1 MKQFQ
6 KTKIIVM
13 KNILKK
19 KIIIPVLA
27 FTLFFTGV
35 SFKSDFFEI
44 AKQIEIFTT
53 VFKEL
58 NMNYVDE
65 TNPGDLMNT
74 AIKNM
79 LKDLDPYTVFMN
91 EQDVEAARI
100 NNTGDYTGI
109 GASVKTLK
117 DKLVIIEPY
126 KDYPADEAG
135 LKAGDEIIKV
145 ENIVVSTFKENAG
158 DLLRGAPGST
168 VNVTYVREG
177 KTNTATITRQEVE
190 VNAVPL
196 FEMVNDKTGYIA
208 LSKFTNTASKET
220 ADALKELKAEGAEK
234 IILDLRGNPGGLLLE
249 AINIVNLF
257 VPKGQLVV
265 TTKSKVK
272 KYNKTYYTKN
282 VPLDIKIPLIVLI
295 DGGSASASEIVSG
308 SLQDLD
314 RAVIIGSRSFGK
326 GLVQR
331 PKPLTYGTQ
340 IKVTISRY
348 YTPSGR
354 CIQAL
359 DYWNRDKE
367 GNAVRVKKENFN
379 EFKTKNGRS
388 VFDGG
393 GVQPDVEIALSNPST
408 ITKAIINNDYIFN
421 FATDYYYKN
430 SVTDLKS
437 FKLKDSDFK
446 NFKSYLKSHNFDFKT
461 KTEKALADAMNIA
474 KEEELTS
481 ALSSDYNK
489 LISSLNAFKNK
500 AVDDNKAQLTAL
512 LENEI
517 IKRYFY
523 REGLYE
529 YYLAHNTEIKTAVEI
544 LGNINKYKS
553 YLN

>member
-1 MKQFQ
+1 MKQKF
-6 KTKIIVM
+6 KSKII
-13 KNILKK
+13 L
-19 KIIIPVLA
+19 PVLM
-27 FTLFFTGV
+27 LVLLFTGV
-35 SFKSDFFEI
+35 AFKSDFFEI

-53 VFKEL
+53 LFKEI

-65 TNPGDLMNT
+65 TNPGDLMDT

-100 NNTGDYTGI
+100 NNTGDYIGI

-117 DKLVIIEPY
+117 DKLLIMEPY
-126 KDYPADEAG
+126 KDYPADNAG

-145 ENIVVSTFKENAG
+145 EDILVSTFKENAG

-168 VNVTYVREG
+168 VNVTYIRQG
-177 KTNTATITRQEVE
+177 KTNSATITRQEVE
-190 VNAVPL
+190 INAVTL
-196 FEMVNDKTGYIA
+196 FDMVNSKTGYIA
-208 LSKFTNTASKET
+208 LTKFNRKASRET
-220 ADALKELKAEGAEK
+220 ANALKELKAEGAES
-234 IILDLRGNPGGLLLE
+234 IILDLRGNPGGLLSE

-265 TTKSKVK
+265 TTKSKVE
-272 KYNKTYYTKN
+272 KYNKTYFTKN
-282 VPLDIKIPLIVLI
+282 NPIDTQIPLIVLI

-359 DYWNRDKE
+359 DYWHRDEK
-367 GNAVRVKKENFN
+367 GDAVRVKKEDFN

-393 GVQPDVEIALSNPST
+393 GIEPDVEIALSKAST
-408 ITKAIINNDYIFN
+408 ITKAILSNDYVFN
-421 FATDYYYKN
+421 FATNYYYGHPEPN
-430 SVTDLKS
+430 ITT
-437 FKLKDSDFK
+437 FKLSDSDFK
-446 NFKSYLKSHNFDFKT
+446 MFKSYLKSNRFDFKT
-461 KTEKALADAMNIA
+461 ETETALIKLKEVAN
-474 KEEELTS
+474 KEELMKDLSGDYKKLMQSLEEL
-481 ALSSDYNK
+481 
-489 LISSLNAFKNK
+489 KNK
-500 AVDDNKAQLTAL
+500 AIDENKAQLSSL

-523 REGLYE
+523 REGLHE
-529 YYLAHNTEIKTAVEI
+529 YYLAHNTEIKTAAEI
-544 LGNINKYKS
+544 LSNINKYNS